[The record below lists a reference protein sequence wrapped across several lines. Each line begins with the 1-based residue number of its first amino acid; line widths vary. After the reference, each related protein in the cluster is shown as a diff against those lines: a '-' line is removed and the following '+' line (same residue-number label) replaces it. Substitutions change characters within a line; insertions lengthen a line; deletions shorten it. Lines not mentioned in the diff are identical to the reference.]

1 MDAKADLGQDLRR
14 LQMGEAPLD
23 SASMAPRLRG
33 VFELRTEDRDF
44 WYRLLYVRMQGAIY
58 VLHCLKKKTNQTPQR
73 DIGVAE
79 QRLKQL
85 KQEMKKGAEHGG

>member
-1 MDAKADLGQDLRR
+1 
-14 LQMGEAPLD
+14 
-23 SASMAPRLRG
+23 
-33 VFELRTEDRDF
+33 
-44 WYRLLYVRMQGAIY
+44 MQGAIY